1 LRIGIPLESRDDEFR
16 VAATPEMVMKYVE
29 RGAGVVVE
37 KGAGAG
43 ARFRDG
49 AYEAAGA
56 TIGDPWPL
64 DVVLKVQPPSPSEV
78 ARLSSDA
85 VLVSFLWPD
94 AHPDTVAALEDA
106 GVTALAME
114 AIPRIARAQKMDAL
128 SSMAN
133 LAGYKAILEA
143 ANALG
148 RFFPLLMTAAGTIPP
163 AQVLVIGAGVAG
175 LSAIVTARRL
185 GAVVRAFDP
194 RPAVREQVESV
205 GARFLEMELEG
216 EETEGG
222 YAAAQSEEFL
232 EMERELLA
240 RHLPEVDVVV
250 TTALVGGRFAPVL
263 ITAEMVEA
271 MKPGS
276 VVVDLPVEQGGN
288 CEPSRPNEIV
298 ETDGGVTILGWSN
311 MPSRVPTHAS
321 MLYARNVRHL
331 LFHVWQEESGLAF
344 DLDDEIVD
352 GAVRVHEGR
361 SRDPEPGPEAGQDEA
376 AGEPVG
382 ERAG

>member
-1 LRIGIPLESRDDEFR
+1 LRIGIPLESRDDELR
-16 VAATPEMVMKYVE
+16 VAATPEVVKKYVE

-43 ARFRDG
+43 AGFWDG

-85 VLVSFLWPD
+85 ILVSFLWPD

-205 GARFLEMELEG
+205 GARFLEMELET

-240 RHLPEVDVVV
+240 HHLPEVDVVV

-288 CEPSRPNEIV
+288 CEPSRPNQIV

-352 GAVRVHEGR
+352 GAVRIHKGR
-361 SRDPEPGPEAGQDEA
+361 ARDADPGPEADQDEA

-382 ERAG
+382 ERTG